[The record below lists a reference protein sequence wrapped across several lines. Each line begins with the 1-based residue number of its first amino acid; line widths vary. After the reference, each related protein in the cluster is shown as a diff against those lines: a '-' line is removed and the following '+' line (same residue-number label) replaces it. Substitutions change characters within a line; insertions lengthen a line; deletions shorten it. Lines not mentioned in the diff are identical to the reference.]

1 MGEYAL
7 LTEVYGSDF
16 KEKKKKKQKKKG
28 DSKDN
33 SKENINRVIDPDE
46 MDRVLL
52 NGESVSPEVKIRNLK
67 INPHDEMDD
76 HFEEYFR
83 NDSQSNRPSN
93 RYEDVSSY
101 SRNIKSYKDDPEY
114 KDFLEY
120 KEKKRNRLLENE
132 MRMIESEN
140 YSNYNQYT
148 TNDKLNELMLY
159 IFTGFFVLLLF
170 DNIYKLGKRSY

>member
-16 KEKKKKKQKKKG
+16 KTKKKKKQKKTG
-28 DSKDN
+28 VLKDK
-33 SKENINRVIDPDE
+33 SKENINRIIEPDE

-67 INPHDEMDD
+67 IDPHDETDD

-83 NDSQSNRPSN
+83 NDSPSN

-101 SRNIKSYKDDPEY
+101 SRNIKSFKDDPEY
-114 KDFLEY
+114 KEFLEY
-120 KEKKRNRLLENE
+120 KEKKRNQLLENE
-132 MRMIESEN
+132 MKMIESEN
-140 YSNYNQYT
+140 YENYSKYNQYSA
-148 TNDKLNELMLY
+148 NDKLNELMLY